1 MIFNGCNIE
10 TIRRCSC
17 MIFDECSEEMITLQV
32 DCVMQ
37 QLKALALL
45 FENGLQ
51 DKIDIDSYLNGVV
64 AILIDLEKEELS
76 NDKLERVRSI
86 EETIISWQNDIIDGD
101 FANLNNPK
109 DYALDLINRLI
120 NSLINVKELLV

>member
-1 MIFNGCNIE
+1 MILNGCNIE

-37 QLKALALL
+37 QLKALVLL

-51 DKIDIDSYLNGVV
+51 DKLDVDSYLNGVI
-64 AILIDLEKEELS
+64 AILIDLEKEELP

-86 EETIISWQNDIIDGD
+86 EQDLVQWQNAIIDRS
-101 FANLNNPK
+101 FVNLNNPK
-109 DYALDLINRLI
+109 DYALDLINRLM

>member
-1 MIFNGCNIE
+1 
-10 TIRRCSC
+10 

-37 QLKALALL
+37 QLKALVLL

-51 DKIDIDSYLNGVV
+51 DKLDVDSYLNGVI
-64 AILIDLEKEELS
+64 AILIDLEKEELP

-86 EETIISWQNDIIDGD
+86 EQDLVQWQNAIIDRS
-101 FANLNNPK
+101 FVNLNNPK
-109 DYALDLINRLI
+109 DYALDLINRLM

>member
-1 MIFNGCNIE
+1 
-10 TIRRCSC
+10 

-51 DKIDIDSYLNGVV
+51 DKIDIDSYLNGVE
-64 AILIDLEKEELS
+64 AILIDLEKEELP

-109 DYALDLINRLI
+109 DFALDLINRLM

>member
-1 MIFNGCNIE
+1 
-10 TIRRCSC
+10 

-64 AILIDLEKEELS
+64 AILIDLEKEELP

-86 EETIISWQNDIIDGD
+86 EETIVSWQNDIIDGD

-109 DYALDLINRLI
+109 DYALDLINRLM

>member
-1 MIFNGCNIE
+1 
-10 TIRRCSC
+10 

-37 QLKALALL
+37 QLKTLALL

-64 AILIDLEKEELS
+64 AILIDLEKEELP

-109 DYALDLINRLI
+109 DYALDLINKLM

>member
-1 MIFNGCNIE
+1 
-10 TIRRCSC
+10 

-64 AILIDLEKEELS
+64 AILIDLEKEELP

-109 DYALDLINRLI
+109 DFALDLINRLM

>member
-1 MIFNGCNIE
+1 MILNGCNIE

-37 QLKALALL
+37 QLKTLALL

-64 AILIDLEKEELS
+64 AILIDLEKEELP

-109 DYALDLINRLI
+109 DYALDLINKLM

>member
-1 MIFNGCNIE
+1 
-10 TIRRCSC
+10 
-17 MIFDECSEEMITLQV
+17 MITLQV

>member
-1 MIFNGCNIE
+1 M
-10 TIRRCSC
+10 
-17 MIFDECSEEMITLQV
+17 MFDEYSEEMISLQV

-51 DKIDIDSYLNGVV
+51 DKLEVDSYLNGVI

-76 NDKLERVRSI
+76 NDKLERVKSI
-86 EETIISWQNDIIDGD
+86 EESLINWQNSIIDGS
-101 FANLNNPK
+101 FINLINPK
-109 DYALDLINRLI
+109 DYALDLMNKVMH
-120 NSLINVKELLV
+120 SLINVKELLV

>member
-1 MIFNGCNIE
+1 
-10 TIRRCSC
+10 

>member
-1 MIFNGCNIE
+1 
-10 TIRRCSC
+10 

-45 FENGLQ
+45 FGNGLQ

-64 AILIDLEKEELS
+64 AILIDLEKEELP

-86 EETIISWQNDIIDGD
+86 EETIISWQNDIIEGD

-109 DYALDLINRLI
+109 DYALDLINKLM

>member
-1 MIFNGCNIE
+1 
-10 TIRRCSC
+10 
-17 MIFDECSEEMITLQV
+17 MITLQV

-64 AILIDLEKEELS
+64 AILIDLEKEELP

-109 DYALDLINRLI
+109 DFALDLINRLM

>member
-1 MIFNGCNIE
+1 
-10 TIRRCSC
+10 

-64 AILIDLEKEELS
+64 AILIDLEKEELP

-101 FANLNNPK
+101 FVNLNNPK
-109 DYALDLINRLI
+109 DYALDLINRLM
-120 NSLINVKELLV
+120 NSLINVKESLV

>member
-1 MIFNGCNIE
+1 MILNGCNIE

-64 AILIDLEKEELS
+64 AILIDLEKEELP

-101 FANLNNPK
+101 FVNLNNPK
-109 DYALDLINRLI
+109 DYALDLINRLMNSVI
-120 NSLINVKELLV
+120 NIKELLV

>member
-1 MIFNGCNIE
+1 
-10 TIRRCSC
+10 

-64 AILIDLEKEELS
+64 AILIDLEKEELP

-101 FANLNNPK
+101 FVNLNNPK
-109 DYALDLINRLI
+109 DYALDLINRLM

>member
-1 MIFNGCNIE
+1 
-10 TIRRCSC
+10 

-37 QLKALALL
+37 QLKALVLL

-51 DKIDIDSYLNGVV
+51 DKLDVDSYLNGVI
-64 AILIDLEKEELS
+64 AILIDLEKEELP

-86 EETIISWQNDIIDGD
+86 EQDLVQWQNAIIDRSSV
-101 FANLNNPK
+101 NLNNPK
-109 DYALDLINRLI
+109 DYALDLINRLM

>member
-1 MIFNGCNIE
+1 
-10 TIRRCSC
+10 

-37 QLKALALL
+37 QLKALVLL

-51 DKIDIDSYLNGVV
+51 DKLDVDSYLNGVI
-64 AILIDLEKEELS
+64 AILIDLEKEELP

-86 EETIISWQNDIIDGD
+86 EQDLVQWQNAIIDRS
-101 FANLNNPK
+101 FVNLNNSK
-109 DYALDLINRLI
+109 DYALDLINRLM

>member
-1 MIFNGCNIE
+1 
-10 TIRRCSC
+10 

-64 AILIDLEKEELS
+64 AILIDLEKEELP

-101 FANLNNPK
+101 FVNLNNPK
-109 DYALDLINRLI
+109 DYALDLINRLMNSVI
-120 NSLINVKELLV
+120 NIKELLV

>member
-1 MIFNGCNIE
+1 
-10 TIRRCSC
+10 

-64 AILIDLEKEELS
+64 AILIDLEKEELP

-109 DYALDLINRLI
+109 DYALDLINRLM

>member
-1 MIFNGCNIE
+1 
-10 TIRRCSC
+10 

-51 DKIDIDSYLNGVV
+51 DKIDIDSYLNGVE
-64 AILIDLEKEELS
+64 AILIDLEKEELP

-101 FANLNNPK
+101 FVNLNNPK
-109 DYALDLINRLI
+109 DYALDLINRLM
-120 NSLINVKELLV
+120 NSLINIKESLV

>member
-1 MIFNGCNIE
+1 
-10 TIRRCSC
+10 

-64 AILIDLEKEELS
+64 AILIDLEKEELP

-101 FANLNNPK
+101 FVNLNNPK
-109 DYALDLINRLI
+109 DYALDLFID
-120 NSLINVKELLV
+120 

>member
-1 MIFNGCNIE
+1 
-10 TIRRCSC
+10 

-51 DKIDIDSYLNGVV
+51 YKIDIDSYLNGVV

>member
-1 MIFNGCNIE
+1 
-10 TIRRCSC
+10 

-120 NSLINVKELLV
+120 NSLINLINHLTHVHSMVRIN